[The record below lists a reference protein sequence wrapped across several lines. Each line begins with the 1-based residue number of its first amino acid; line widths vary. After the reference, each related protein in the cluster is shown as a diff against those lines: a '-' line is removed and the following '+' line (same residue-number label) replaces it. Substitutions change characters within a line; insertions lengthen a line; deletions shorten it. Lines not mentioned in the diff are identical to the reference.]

1 MGSIT
6 RSLNEGG
13 GAASDEDFRSFETLK
28 RLAGIAD
35 WGRVTVWLFGFFRRL
50 VFRGLIVCYLTIED
64 EKKEKRGRRFSRTVL
79 GNLDCL

>member
-1 MGSIT
+1 MIGVGSIT

-35 WGRVTVWLFGFFRRL
+35 WGRVTVWLLGFDDG
-50 VFRGLIVCYLTIED
+50 VF
-64 EKKEKRGRRFSRTVL
+64 
-79 GNLDCL
+79 